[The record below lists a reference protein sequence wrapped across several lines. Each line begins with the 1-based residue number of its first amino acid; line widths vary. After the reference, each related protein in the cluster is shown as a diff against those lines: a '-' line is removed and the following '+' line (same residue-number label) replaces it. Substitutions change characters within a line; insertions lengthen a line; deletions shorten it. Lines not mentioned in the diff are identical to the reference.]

1 MSRIALRPCP
11 MCSGREIDILHRQAL
26 QQPAG
31 SPLPDAYDVAACL
44 ACGFVY
50 ADTPATQQDYDRYYA
65 AFSKYED
72 PAVAS
77 GGGIGVFEAGRF
89 KETAAAIASRLGA
102 AARILDIGC
111 AGGGL
116 LTALRRRGFTSLCG
130 VDGAPGC
137 AASVRELGFE
147 AHCLPLSRLQELK
160 DSGPFDGIILSHVLE
175 HVADVHPLMAA
186 VAALAAP
193 DGRIYLETPDAARYA
208 DHPYVPFY
216 FFDSEHINHFD
227 PRQLAALGTRFGLAE
242 EAVGERT
249 LEVAPG
255 KYYPAAW
262 AWLRKNGAPTTAARA
277 DAHTGLGEA
286 VRRYVAGCHAMP
298 ASPVLQRLAL
308 AGTPVIV
315 WGAGSF
321 AQRMFGLGA
330 LDACRIVAIVDR
342 DRNKQG
348 LQFAGRAIEAP
359 EVALPRHPEAAILV
373 LAAVHGAAIAREV
386 RTLSRD
392 ARVEMLDDSPPGS
405 AEGQDTR

>member
-1 MSRIALRPCP
+1 MSGIALRACP
-11 MCSGREIDILHRQAL
+11 MCGGREIDVLHRQAL

-31 SPLPDAYDVAACL
+31 SPLPSTYDVAACL

-65 AFSKYED
+65 VFSKYED

-77 GGGIGVFEAGRF
+77 GSGIGAFEAGRF
-89 KETAAAIASRLGA
+89 EETAAAIASRLSTA
-102 AARILDIGC
+102 TRILDIGC

-116 LTALRRRGFTSLCG
+116 LTALQRRGFTSLCG

-137 AASVRELGFE
+137 AASVRGLGFE

-160 DSGPFDGIILSHVLE
+160 DSGPFDGIVLSHVLE
-175 HVADVHPLMAA
+175 HVADLHPLMAT

-193 DGRIYLETPDAARYA
+193 NGRIYLETPDAARYA
-208 DHPYVPFY
+208 DYPYVPFY

-227 PRQLAALGTRFGLAE
+227 PRQLAALGTRFGLVE

-249 LEVAPG
+249 LEVAQG

-262 AWLRKNGAPTTAARA
+262 AWLRKNDAPTGTRA
-277 DAHTGLGEA
+277 EAHTGLGEA
-286 VRRYVAGCHAMP
+286 VRRYVARCHAMP

-330 LDACRIVAIVDR
+330 LDACRIVAIADR

-348 LQFAGRAIEAP
+348 LQFAGRTIEAP
-359 EVALPRHPEAAILV
+359 EVALPRHPEAAILI
-373 LAAVHGAAIAREV
+373 LAAVHGAAIAQEV

-392 ARVEMLDDSPPGS
+392 ARIEMLDGSPQGS
-405 AEGQDTR
+405 AEGQNTQ

>member
-11 MCSGREIDILHRQAL
+11 MCGGREIEVLHRQPL

-31 SPLPDAYDVAACL
+31 SPLPDAYDVADCL

-72 PAVAS
+72 TAVAS
-77 GGGIGVFEAGRF
+77 GSGIDALEEGRF
-89 KETAAAIASRLGA
+89 EETAVAIASRLGA
-102 AARILDIGC
+102 AARILDVGC

-137 AASVRELGFE
+137 VAAVRELGFE
-147 AHCLPLSRLQELK
+147 AHCLPFSRLQELK
-160 DSGPFDGIILSHVLE
+160 DSAPFDGIILSHVLE

-186 VAALAAP
+186 VTTLAAP
-193 DGRIYLETPDAARYA
+193 AGRVYLETPDAARYA
-208 DHPYVPFY
+208 DYPYVPFY

-227 PRQLAALGTRFGLAE
+227 PRQLVALGARFGLSN

-255 KYYPAAW
+255 KCYPAAW
-262 AWLRKNGAPTTAARA
+262 AWLRKNGAPAAA
-277 DAHTGLGEA
+277 LAEAHTGLGEA
-286 VRRYVAGCHAMP
+286 VRRYVARCHAMST
-298 ASPVLQRLAL
+298 SPVLQRLAL
-308 AGTPVIV
+308 AGTPVVV

-321 AQRMFGLGA
+321 AQRVFGQGGLR
-330 LDACRIVAIVDR
+330 ACRVVAIVDR

-348 LQFAGRAIEAP
+348 LQFAGRTIEAP
-359 EVALPRHPEAAILV
+359 EVALARHPEAVVLV
-373 LAAVHGAAIAREV
+373 LAAIHGAAIAQEV
-386 RTLSRD
+386 RTLSHD

-405 AEGQDTR
+405 AEGQNTP

>member
-11 MCSGREIDILHRQAL
+11 MCGGREIEVLHRQPL

-31 SPLPDAYDVAACL
+31 SPLPDAYDVADCL

-65 AFSKYED
+65 VFSKYED
-72 PAVAS
+72 TAVAS
-77 GGGIGVFEAGRF
+77 GRGIDALEAGRF
-89 KETAAAIASRLGA
+89 EETAAAIASRLGA

-137 AASVRELGFE
+137 VVSVRELGFE
-147 AHCLPLSRLQELK
+147 AHCLPLSRLQELN
-160 DSGPFDGIILSHVLE
+160 DSGPFDGIVLSHVLE
-175 HVADVHPLMAA
+175 HVADVHPLMTA

-227 PRQLAALGTRFGLAE
+227 PRQLGVLGARFGLAE

-249 LEVAPG
+249 IAVAPG

-262 AWLRKNGAPTTAARA
+262 AWLRKSSVPAAARA
-277 DAHTGLGEA
+277 EAHTGLGAA
-286 VRRYVAGCHAMP
+286 VRRYVAQCHAMP

-308 AGTPVIV
+308 AGTPVVV

-321 AQRMFGLGA
+321 AQRVFGLGA
-330 LDACRIVAIVDR
+330 LDSCRVVAIVDR

-348 LQFAGRAIEAP
+348 LQFAGRTIEVP
-359 EVALPRHPEAAILV
+359 EAALARHPEAVILV
-373 LAAVHGAAIAREV
+373 LAAVHGAAIAQEV
-386 RTLSRD
+386 RTLSPC
-392 ARVEMLDDSPPGS
+392 ACVEILDHSRADS
-405 AEGQDTR
+405 AEGQGTS